1 MNRRPRDQPTVSGQ
15 DGLRTPRRNVSTVPP
30 REAELRLHREDA
42 RTVQIELRPE
52 TRYLIGR
59 HEGVD
64 VVFESNQV
72 SRTHG
77 ALFSQNGRW
86 HYQDMG
92 SSNGSAVLT
101 KEEAAR
107 GREGEP
113 APLNAMEAVALDIG
127 DQVLIGGWSSR
138 IELCMPLV
146 LTEGGDDVDTAS
158 DVLRSRAGRDFDA
171 KIDLAART
179 RVPVFLAGASGT
191 GKTHA
196 ARQIHVRGTPEAPF
210 ILLNCARLP
219 LDPMQLHSELLG
231 HESGAMAGALSKK
244 VGAFHA
250 AHGGTL
256 CLDEVESLAPS
267 AQGFLLDIL
276 EGTGDPS
283 PLGASTRAVTPAFRL
298 IAAAK
303 VPLSESGL
311 RPDLCE
317 RLLEGHSWKVPSLSE
332 RREDIAVLLRRF
344 AREQSKML
352 GVEVSF
358 TEEALAFA
366 EQAPWP
372 GEIRQLRATVI
383 VLAQAAVAS
392 MASVASAPS
401 ESAPKRLPI
410 LLRSE
415 DLRRH
420 TSERAAVL
428 SSAPTVAAAQP
439 SAAPT
444 EPVKR
449 FSRSLTKEDVAKA
462 LQRADGN
469 QSEAARQLG
478 IARNTLSKKMREF
491 GLS

>member
-15 DGLRTPRRNVSTVPP
+15 DGLRPRRDVSAVTP
-30 REAELRLHREDA
+30 REASLKLHRERA

-77 ALFSQNGRW
+77 ALFSELGRW

-101 KEEAAR
+101 QEEAAR
-107 GREGEP
+107 GRAGQP
-113 APLNAMEAVALDIG
+113 APLSPMEKVALDIG

-138 IELCMPLV
+138 IELCSPTPLV
-146 LTEGGDDVDTAS
+146 LSDDDDDAIV
-158 DVLRSRAGRDFDA
+158 RSAAGCDFDA
-171 KIDLAART
+171 KIELASRT
-179 RVPVFLAGASGT
+179 RVPVFLTGASGT

-210 ILLNCARLP
+210 VLLNCARLP
-219 LDPMQLHSELLG
+219 HDPTQLHGELLG
-231 HESGAMAGALSKK
+231 VAGARSGAL
-244 VGAFHA
+244 HA
-250 AHGGTL
+250 ADGGTL
-256 CLDEVESLAPS
+256 CLDEVESLAPP
-267 AQGFLLDIL
+267 AQGFLLDVL

-283 PLGASTRAVTPAFRL
+283 PLGATTRSVTPAFRL
-298 IAAAK
+298 VSAAK
-303 VPLSESGL
+303 VPLSDSGL

-317 RLLEGHSWKVPSLSE
+317 RLLEGHSWRVPSLAE
-332 RREDIAVLLRRF
+332 RREDIAGLMRRF

-352 GVEVSF
+352 GVDIGF

-366 EQAPWP
+366 EAAPWP
-372 GEIRQLRATVI
+372 GEIRQLRAAVI
-383 VLAQAAVAS
+383 VLAQAAVAQ
-392 MASVASAPS
+392 APA
-401 ESAPKRLPI
+401 ELAARPAI
-410 LLRSE
+410 LLRSD

-420 TSERAAVL
+420 VSEREAVL
-428 SSAPTVAAAQP
+428 A
-439 SAAPT
+439 SAAPAAAPPAPAAPAA
-444 EPVKR
+444 PVKR
-449 FSRSLTKEDVAKA
+449 FSRSLTREDVAQA

-469 QSEAARQLG
+469 QSEAARLLG
-478 IARNTLSKKMREF
+478 IARNTLIKKMRQF
-491 GLS
+491 DL